1 MVKVTEW
8 IIDHLPQLLG
18 FALVLAQ
25 SIRNGRQ
32 TKALRYEVN
41 GKLAALVKATG
52 DSARAEGRETGREEG
67 RAASITEAQARTN
80 EAERVSDRSE
90 GR

>member
-52 DSARAEGRETGREEG
+52 ESARAEGREEG
-67 RAASITEAQARTN
+67 RAASITEAQARTT
-80 EAERVSDRSE
+80 EAERVSDRGDKDKS
-90 GR
+90 